1 MTYNRPLFSAL
12 YAHSTLTI
20 TSEIMDSKEKSDASS
35 CLSKLQVTTDEKDDK
50 SKSQHRKAYFWTAVL
65 GATLGL
71 LSGALF
77 AVSDS
82 FALLCIKI
90 GYSPTQVLLVK
101 SLAMVVI
108 TVPCLIYKNIN
119 ILKVKR
125 KDTLLNIVKS
135 LCENTGDLMYYYGM
149 NAVGLGDA
157 TSIVVAA
164 LPIFAPLFACIF
176 IKEKFKLHD
185 CISIVLNIAGIILIS
200 RPEFIFGN
208 VAQSSGIGYLYSI
221 ITGIG
226 LSIGTVCSRAMSDGL
241 SLLVLIFYNGFCGII
256 LLMIL
261 VYPTSNERI
270 YILIPDYP
278 ITIAYLVGVVVFFY
292 LYLYS
297 YNRALKILSAG
308 KVTLLSN
315 SCLIVGFV
323 ADVVVFHK
331 QVVSLELI
339 GAAIIILSS
348 SILLLFIW
356 LETRKTLN
364 EETKLI
370 KKPKKNQQPPNE
382 IKIVGSKS

>member
-1 MTYNRPLFSAL
+1 MTYHRPLFSAV
-12 YAHSTLTI
+12 YAHLASTVTLKN
-20 TSEIMDSKEKSDASS
+20 MDSKEKSDVSL
-35 CLSKLQVTTDEKDDK
+35 CISKLQVTTDAQYRKD
-50 SKSQHRKAYFWTAVL
+50 YFWTAVL

-71 LSGALF
+71 LSGAWF

-108 TVPCLIYKNIN
+108 TIPCLMYKNIN

-125 KDTLLNIVKS
+125 TDTLLNIVKS

-149 NAVGLGDA
+149 SAVGLGDA
-157 TSIVVAA
+157 TSIVVAI
-164 LPIFAPLFACIF
+164 LLIFTPLIACIF

-226 LSIGTVCSRAMSDGL
+226 LSIGAVCSRAMSDGL
-241 SLLVLIFYNGFCGII
+241 SLLVLIFYNGVCGII
-256 LLMIL
+256 QLMIL

-278 ITIAYLVGVVVFFY
+278 ITIAYLVGVVVLFY

-315 SCLIVGFV
+315 SSLVVSFV
-323 ADVVVFHK
+323 VDVVVFHK
-331 QVVSLELI
+331 QIVSLEMF

-348 SILLLFIW
+348 SILFVYIW
-356 LETRKTLN
+356 LETRNTLN
-364 EETKLI
+364 EETNLFRNQSNNLRIKL
-370 KKPKKNQQPPNE
+370 NE
-382 IKIVGSKS
+382 MKIESRKS